1 MKHIQLLLLAFLLM
15 PSISSGDSFTSQI
28 SISLHYDATIPN
40 LGGRPK
46 VPAVPISV
54 VQSDHIFTFP
64 DYLAGE
70 TVELLS
76 GDTIIYT
83 SVIGEDG
90 TVVIPDHIEG
100 VFELVLYVRDK
111 KYSAEVEL

>member
-1 MKHIQLLLLAFLLM
+1 M
-15 PSISSGDSFTSQI
+15 
-28 SISLHYDATIPN
+28 
-40 LGGRPK
+40 GGRPK